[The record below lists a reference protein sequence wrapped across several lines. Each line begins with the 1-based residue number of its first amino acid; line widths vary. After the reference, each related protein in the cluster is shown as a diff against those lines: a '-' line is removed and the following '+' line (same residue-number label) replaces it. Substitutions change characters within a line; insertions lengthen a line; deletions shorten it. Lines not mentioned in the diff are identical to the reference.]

1 MSVYISFDTFHGL
14 CKKKLT
20 IEHDISDEKLF
31 QKLQKISKAKE
42 NQHFCLFNSLNK
54 KYNNDYLKLGTD
66 QNIALNQ
73 RAECCFELITSQCY
87 SRENK
92 FIKNIADKFLF
103 SFIDDNQKKESFIK
117 NKNFDEN
124 LDVFLI
130 HFLFFFSFLQDTQL
144 MSSSLAMSIYEIK
157 KLNICYKTTAILPE
171 KFSDIVVSD
180 HADKLYSSTLFM
192 LFGTKPFKPEKYSED
207 YKAIYLYN
215 MALIQYKFSYCIDHK
230 NDLDFFYHSEK
241 NELPTAPIGVEMFIF
256 LTKLK
261 MSDEYPLYCEKLGS
275 IARKI
280 SFKIEEAKNENLK
293 LSNQEYGDLII
304 THFEREKHSSKS
316 KYINNMYNLNNEERT
331 LSYLK
336 TLYQELNRKLDPF
349 RVIEHDFIKT
359 DNNHLTIPDIAN
371 IIFFHEYS
379 AQMICQSADKKLRA
393 PKAPKAPKAYLLND
407 LYKTKDSRIKFHR
420 AFLKKMYEKLD
431 KDINSIHIS
440 ENEA

>member
-20 IEHDISDEKLF
+20 IEHDVSDEKLF
-31 QKLQKISKAKE
+31 QNLQKISKAKE
-42 NQHFCLFNSLNK
+42 SQHFCLFNSLNK
-54 KYNNDYLKLGTD
+54 KHNNDYLKLGTD
-66 QNIALNQ
+66 KNKALNQ
-73 RAECCFELITSQCY
+73 RAECCFELITNQCY
-87 SRENK
+87 SQEKK
-92 FIKNIADKFLF
+92 FIKNIANKFLF
-103 SFIDDNQKKESFIK
+103 GFIDDNQKKDSFIN
-117 NKNFDEN
+117 NKNFDED

-144 MSSSLAMSIYEIK
+144 MSSSLAMSIHEIK
-157 KLNICYKTTAILPE
+157 KLNICYNTAAVLPE
-171 KFSDIVVSD
+171 KFSDVVISD
-180 HADKLYSSTLFM
+180 HAEKLYSSTLFM
-192 LFGTKPFKPEKYSED
+192 LFGTKPFKPEKDSKT

-230 NDLDFFYHSEK
+230 NDRDFFYHSEK
-241 NELPTAPIGVEMFIF
+241 NELPTAPIGVEMFNF

-293 LSNQEYGDLII
+293 LSNKEYGDLII
-304 THFEREKHSSKS
+304 THFEREKHSSKN
-316 KYINNMYNLNNEERT
+316 KYINNMYNLNNKDRAR
-331 LSYLK
+331 SYLK
-336 TLYQELNRKLDPF
+336 KLYQELNRKHDPF
-349 RVIEHDFIKT
+349 RVIEHTFIKT
-359 DNNHLTIPDIAN
+359 DNNNLTIPDIAN

-379 AQMICQSADKKLRA
+379 AKMICQSADHKLNA
-393 PKAPKAPKAYLLND
+393 PKDPQDPQAYLLID
-407 LYKTKDSRIKFHR
+407 LYKTTDSKIKFHR